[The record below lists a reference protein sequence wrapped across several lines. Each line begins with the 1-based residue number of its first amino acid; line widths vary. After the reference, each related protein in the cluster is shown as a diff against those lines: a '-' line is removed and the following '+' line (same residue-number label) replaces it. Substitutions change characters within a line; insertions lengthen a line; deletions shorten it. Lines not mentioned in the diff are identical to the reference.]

1 MGTAKENANA
11 KLQRQQKL
19 PQNHFDTAG
28 LQPAERNTWNH
39 DGWEKLQMERKQNK
53 NRRHSKSAARETK
66 PIPNGSKAHF
76 IPRREKARDPVPS
89 EKRAEQLFYSPPR
102 GKFSLINPSAE
113 TTERTKAIIFVLNIE
128 VDSTGQSESLE
139 VYEGDDPLLLA
150 RNFCQQHKMNLKLV
164 DIIAEQIANNVHRL
178 LNKIQ

>member
-1 MGTAKENANA
+1 
-11 KLQRQQKL
+11 
-19 PQNHFDTAG
+19 
-28 LQPAERNTWNH
+28 
-39 DGWEKLQMERKQNK
+39 
-53 NRRHSKSAARETK
+53 
-66 PIPNGSKAHF
+66 
-76 IPRREKARDPVPS
+76 
-89 EKRAEQLFYSPPR
+89 
-102 GKFSLINPSAE
+102 LINPSAE

-128 VDSTGQSESLE
+128 VDSSGQSESLE